1 MGRRERDPLGER
13 EVPDSAYWG
22 IQTLRAVENFP
33 ISGLRAPADLV
44 DATVR
49 IKQAAAR
56 ANADLGRLDR
66 AIAGAIA
73 AAADEILG
81 GAHRDQ
87 FVVDV
92 YQAGA
97 GTSHNMNTNEVLANL
112 AAERL
117 GGARGAYDKV
127 HPNDHVN
134 MGQST
139 NDVFPTATRLALL
152 PRPPASIAA
161 ARELSAALD
170 DKARAFAHV
179 LKTGR
184 THLQDAVPMTLGQEF
199 GGYAACVARGADD
212 VDVGARTA
220 ARTES
225 RRDRAR
231 HRT

>member
-1 MGRRERDPLGER
+1 M
-13 EVPDSAYWG
+13 
-22 IQTLRAVENFP
+22 
-33 ISGLRAPADLV
+33 
-44 DATVR
+44 R

-117 GGARGAYDKV
+117 GGARGAYDTV

-152 PRPPASIAA
+152 TATTGLVAA

-179 LKTGR
+179 LKTGP
-184 THLQDAVPMTLGQEF
+184 HASAG
-199 GGYAACVARGADD
+199 CGADD
-212 VDVGARTA
+212 ARSGVRA
-220 ARTES
+220 ATRPAS
-225 RRDRAR
+225 RAAPMTWHRRANSCSSSISAR
-231 HRT
+231 PRSAPD

>member
-1 MGRRERDPLGER
+1 MAPTRTERDPLGER
-13 EVPDSAYWG
+13 QVPADAWYG

-33 ISGLRAPADLV
+33 ISGLRALPDLV
-44 DATVR
+44 TATVL
-49 IKQAAAR
+49 IKKAAAQ
-56 ANADLGRLDR
+56 ANAALGRLDPTIAN
-66 AIAGAIA
+66 AIT
-73 AAADEILG
+73 AAADDILNG
-81 GAHRDQ
+81 RYRDQ

-117 GGARGAYDKV
+117 GGSRGAYDVV

-152 PRPPASIAA
+152 MAA
-161 ARELSAALD
+161 AGLIEAGRELSGALA
-170 DKARAFAHV
+170 DKAHAFRDV

-199 GGYAACVARGADD
+199 GGYAANVRRGADD
-212 VDVGARTA
+212 
-220 ARTES
+220 
-225 RRDRAR
+225 
-231 HRT
+231 